1 MASAKQLREREKLC
15 RERAESARNPI
26 SRANFLALADEY
38 RCQAEQA
45 EVFIPNRLRELR
57 RSTG

>member
-15 RERAESARNPI
+15 RERAETARNPT

-38 RCQAEQA
+38 RRHAERA
-45 EVFIPNRLRELR
+45 EVLVHNQMIEPK
-57 RSTG
+57 RSVG